1 MPNKKLTPKRTLF
14 QKIKEEAKNLRKKAR
29 EEKQFIDRNFQ
40 ILDESDF
47 QGYSSDEDVFDNVP
61 EKTNIE
67 GSDAKELCDTPSTTK
82 DLSSSALTEFLT
94 PSPESKYVSDNEND
108 SPIDLMVCSI

>member
-47 QGYSSDEDVFDNVP
+47 QGYSSDEDVFENVP